1 MSTLTSLINAA
12 IPAAGGSTPKV
23 FFNGALT
30 STDLTGLD
38 TWTLFTNDA
47 KTTAVI
53 EAVQVDGTIG
63 PFNADGATVAGNF
76 INDSVV
82 IGATS
87 NLEGSEITA
96 PSTTLT
102 VKLSVPLE
110 LTDFNYYEQGG
121 KDTIINS
128 TTSIYYATKSD
139 LTITSPS
146 YYAINQTEEQLIV
159 KYFDALYDGVKTETS
174 GEQTVPTMNEPRWYY
189 ATDNDAYY
197 FYSTGDSLT
206 QLYHA
211 SVGAGVVGSWSA
223 ISTTTYAYMALDIE
237 KKKVFYTHSSN
248 IYEWDLVTDTG
259 TTLKTGGVT
268 ATSTNTTAGAANGV
282 FFYGVSTSNE
292 TNLYYYDTNTSE
304 YGVVPVPTQFQLGT
318 DPHCGVCY
326 NPDENKFYV
335 SIGYNTASYIYAID
349 WTTKVAVYLGPSS
362 VVYPNNLTSMYAML
376 GNDQGEMFIHSNTAN
391 LQIIKFANNVA
402 TVQEEIASIN
412 GQANPNSNSAWYREF
427 VVTAPQTVTLAVEDY
442 DVNFKCKVS
451 GTEYRSV

>member
-128 TTSIYYATKSD
+128 VTSIYYATKSD

-197 FYSTGDSLT
+197 FYSDGNSTT

-211 SVGAGVVGSWSA
+211 SVGAGVVGSWSQ
-223 ISTTTYAYMALDIE
+223 INTNSYSYKALDIE
-237 KKKVFYTHSSN
+237 KKKVFYTHSNN
-248 IYEWDLVTDTG
+248 IYEWDLVTNIETEIMTTG
-259 TTLKTGGVT
+259 
-268 ATSTNTTAGAANGV
+268 AASASTNTTAGAANGV
-282 FFYGVSTSNE
+282 FFYIPSTGFTTS
-292 TNLYYYDTNTSE
+292 LHYYDTNTSE
-304 YGVVPVPTQFQLGT
+304 HGTISVPTNFGLGT

-335 SIGYNTASYIYAID
+335 SVGFNAASYIYAID
-349 WTTKVAVYLGPSS
+349 WTTKVAVYLGTDNEI
-362 VVYPNNLTSMYAML
+362 YPDALTSTYAML
-376 GNDQGEMFIHSNTAN
+376 GNDQGEMFIHSNSAN

-412 GQANPNSNSAWYREF
+412 GQANPNSNGAWYREF
-427 VVTAPQTVTLAVEDY
+427 VVTAPQTVTLALEDY